1 MAEYRKPIIKQP
13 LKDLQ
18 SPKDEA
24 LTLVVVLTAEPL
36 PDISWLQD
44 GKQLSD
50 ADGVQITKEVKE
62 LEHGLKEI
70 KYMLHFPAGRHR
82 DTGNYRFVVKN
93 KYGEAES
100 SARLDILLKPE
111 IENFKDQTSVPAQ
124 TVTFE
129 VNIYANPKPK
139 VIWTK
144 DGQNLCNS
152 DNCEVIADVQ
162 RESYTLIVSS
172 VGLADDGVYTITASN
187 NVGETVAKA
196 KLTCHSECIFKLK
209 KKNDSH

>member
-1 MAEYRKPIIKQP
+1 MAIHVRNSFAAVAEYRKPIIKQP
-13 LKDLQ
+13 LKDMQ
-18 SPKDEA
+18 SPKDKEF
-24 LTLVVVLTAEPL
+24 TLVVILTAEPL
-36 PDISWLQD
+36 PEIAWTRD

-50 ADGVQITKEVKE
+50 ADGVQISKEVIE

-70 KYMLHFPAGRHR
+70 KYMLHSTGGRHC
-82 DTGNYRFVVKN
+82 DTGNYRFVAKN

-100 SARLDILLKPE
+100 GARLDVLLQPE
-111 IENFKDQTSVPAQ
+111 IENFKDQTSVPSQ

-129 VNIYANPKPK
+129 TNIYANPKPK

-144 DGQNLCNS
+144 DGKNLCNS

-172 VGLADDGVYTITASN
+172 VGLEDDGLYTITASN
-187 NVGETVAKA
+187 SVGETVSKA
-196 KLTCHSECIFKLK
+196 KLTCHST
-209 KKNDSH
+209 